1 VTCAFTLTTHDKH
14 PVYRSPR
21 THI

>member
-14 PVYRSPR
+14 PG
-21 THI
+21 I